1 MEKMHSIS
9 ETPQKPELISLGI
22 ITDRVKEQALIVSQN
37 LSTIAQN
44 IDAAKNYA
52 DFARIKN
59 DINNFLIDMF
69 GNFLE
74 GKDSTFKLGFEQ
86 GNISK
91 FVTQT
96 DMEKFPLMELLYLKN
111 KFYNEILRQIV
122 ALGKL
127 DVIITPEEKE
137 DILNMI
143 DSWVFSFLDAIYLE
157 RYKQIYNGENDGI
170 TSEKLAYGGVKWGKV
185 VSLKELSKNEIVIDD
200 EKLSKI
206 HNDNIR
212 NYLLK
217 FSEFIKNGITDYQT
231 WVDAEIYEV
240 KSWQDRENLFGL
252 VAPMEDYMYPG
263 VLVEP
268 ELLIF
273 FRNIEKKVLL
283 EDYYGL
289 SDKYFWDKYGMN
301 HMTLDFVE
309 TLIQTGDAAYSS
321 FIGKAF
327 PNDNELS
334 LKEGNCII
342 LRDTRMRMTV
352 TNAKAAMIWLLGSD
366 FAFDEEK
373 LYNEIIKE
381 VTYHEFGHSL
391 FVKWH
396 GGSLLEE
403 AKATLFYY
411 LQVFDE
417 NQNKAYTSEDITK
430 VIEFAVMDSIRNLE
444 RINETSSKKYVILT
458 KIILSALF
466 DLDIL
471 TWNENGLLVIDND
484 AGKFNLFLENMK
496 DDLLWIQRIYT
507 HTDEQRE
514 KEELFY
520 LDTLD
525 AMVEKDVEKM
535 IEVIK
540 KQTRKR
546 LFLLLVHNSTN
557 FCFYSFFNIMLRFLS
572 WNYECFVSQHS
583 FFS

>member
-1 MEKMHSIS
+1 MEKMHSPS
-9 ETPQKPELISLGI
+9 ETAQKLDVRSLEI
-22 ITDRVKEQALIVSQN
+22 ITDSVKEQALIASQN
-37 LSTIAQN
+37 IPTLAQS
-44 IDAAKNYA
+44 IESAKNYA

-59 DINNFLIDMF
+59 EINDFLMNIF

-74 GKDSTFKLGFEQ
+74 GKDITFKLGFEQ

-96 DMEKFPLMELLYLKN
+96 DMEKFPLMEILYLKN

-143 DSWVFSFLDAIYLE
+143 DSGIFSFLDAIYLE
-157 RYKQIYNGENDGI
+157 RYKQIYNWENDGI

-185 VSLKELSKNEIVIDD
+185 VSLKELSKNEIIIDD

-217 FSEFIKNGITDYQT
+217 FSQFIKNGITDYQT
-231 WVDAEIYEV
+231 WIDAEIYEV

-283 EDYYGL
+283 KDYYGL
-289 SDKYFWDKYGMN
+289 SEKYFWDKYGMN

-352 TNAKAAMIWLLGSD
+352 SNAKAAMIWLLGSD

-396 GGSLLEE
+396 GWSLLEE

-417 NQNKAYTSEDITK
+417 NQIQPYSEQDISK

-471 TWNENGLLVIDND
+471 TWDENGLLVIDTD
-484 AGKFNLFLENMK
+484 KEKFDLFLEHMK
-496 DDLLWIQRIYT
+496 DDLLWIKRIYT
-507 HTDEQRE
+507 HTDTQRE
-514 KEELFY
+514 QEELFY
-520 LDTLD
+520 LDALD
-525 AMVEKDVEKM
+525 AMVKKDVEKM
-535 IEVIK
+535 IEVITK
-540 KQTRKR
+540 
-546 LFLLLVHNSTN
+546 TN
-557 FCFYSFFNIMLRFLS
+557 A
-572 WNYECFVSQHS
+572 
-583 FFS
+583 